1 MARPIVCAYRL
12 QLTPDFTLADA
23 RAVAPVV
30 AALGASHL
38 YLSPVWEARP
48 GSAHGYDVTDPTAVR
63 RELGGEEALRALAAC
78 GLGLLADL
86 VPNHMAADEE
96 HNPYW
101 RDPRRRESVFD
112 LDPRSGA
119 HRRFFDV
126 DGLAGVRQELPE
138 IFAETHRAAL
148 ALVREGVLDG
158 LRIDH
163 PDGLAN
169 PSRYLER
176 LAEAE
181 VEHVW
186 VEKILERDEAL
197 PGWPV
202 AGTTGYD
209 FLALADGLF
218 ADPGAE
224 EALTRLY
231 ADATG
236 ERRSFAEVAYEA
248 KLSEARTTFAPEV
261 RRLEGLLPPELVS
274 TLDLA
279 EALASFP
286 VYRTYVEPDRGR
298 VSAADRRAIAR
309 ARLDER
315 LARILLLEE
324 RGHDAFVV
332 RWQQTTPPV
341 VAKGVEDTAFYRY
354 NRLLALNEVGA
365 DPGRFGTSPAEFHA
379 FALERADRFPRSLLT
394 ATTHDTK
401 RSADVRARLLA
412 LTALPVEWA
421 ELVERADAVD
431 TEPID
436 ANDAYLVL
444 QTLVGGWPLGGDRL
458 DAYLVKA
465 LREGK
470 RRTSWVD
477 RDPDYE
483 RCVCDHAARLVSDA
497 SFGSELARF
506 ADRVAQEANHIV
518 RGLMLLRLTAPGVPD
533 VYNGDELPF
542 LALVDPD
549 NRRPVDWVAVGRAI
563 ASPAAGS
570 KVELLKAVLALRRER
585 SVPFAGAYEPLDF
598 GPDSIGYLRGGEVAV
613 AVSLRGELPELRLPG
628 VWDDVLPG
636 PRARLLVRRM
646 PS

>member
-1 MARPIVCAYRL
+1 MAQPLVCTYRL
-12 QLTPDFTLADA
+12 QLTPDFTLSDA

-101 RDPRRRESVFD
+101 RDPLRRASVFD

-138 IFAETHRAAL
+138 VFTETHRAAL
-148 ALVREGVLDG
+148 ALVREGVLGG

-169 PSRYLER
+169 PARYLER

-197 PGWPV
+197 PDWPV

-209 FLALADGLF
+209 FLSLADGLF
-218 ADPGAE
+218 ADPAAE
-224 EALTRLY
+224 EPLTQLY
-231 ADATG
+231 SHATG

-286 VYRTYVEPDRGR
+286 VYRTYVEPDSGR
-298 VSAADRRAIAR
+298 VSEADRRSIAD
-309 ARLDER
+309 AGLDDR

-324 RGHDAFVV
+324 QGFDAFVV
-332 RWQQTTPPV
+332 RWQQTTPGV

-365 DPGRFGTSPAEFHA
+365 DPGRFGTSPAEFHE
-379 FALERADRFPRSLLT
+379 FALERAERFPRSLLA

-401 RSADVRARLLA
+401 RSADIRARLLV
-412 LTALPVEWA
+412 LTALPGEWA
-421 ELVERADAVD
+421 ELVERAAAVEA
-431 TEPID
+431 EPID

-444 QTLVGGWPLGGDRL
+444 QTLVGAWPLGGDRL

-470 RRTSWVD
+470 RRTSWINQ
-477 RDPDYE
+477 DPEYE
-483 RCVCDHAARLVSDA
+483 RTVCAHAARLADDA
-497 SFGSELARF
+497 AFGPELREFARRVARE
-506 ADRVAQEANHIV
+506 ADRVV
-518 RGLMLLRLTAPGVPD
+518 RGRLLLRLTAPGVPD

-549 NRRPVDWVAVGRAI
+549 NRRPVDWEAVRRAL
-563 ASPAAGS
+563 ASPPAGS
-570 KVELLKAVLALRRER
+570 KVELLKTVLALRRER
-585 SVPFAGAYEPLDF
+585 PAPFTGAYEPLDL

-613 AVSLRGELPELRLPG
+613 AVALRGELPGLRLPG

-636 PRARLLVRRM
+636 PHARLLVRRT
-646 PS
+646 PC